1 MLLNLLLLVPLFCVS
16 GCMALIVRTTPETC
30 PYIGVRMDWAL
41 AENNNGVLW
50 PLLALDAPFSAA
62 VDTLMFP
69 FEYQYS
75 CKL

>member
-1 MLLNLLLLVPLFCVS
+1 MLRNLLLLALALGLN
-16 GCMALIVRTTPETC
+16 GCTALMTRTTPYTC

-41 AENNNGVLW
+41 AKENNGVLW
-50 PLLALDAPFSAA
+50 PLLALDAPFSGV

-75 CKL
+75 CSL